1 MLRWL
6 IALGAILILVGLCW
20 PWLSKLGFGKLP
32 GDIMIERNGTRFYF
46 PVTSSIVI
54 SIIISI
60 VLLILRK

>member
-6 IALGAILILVGLCW
+6 ITLGAILILVGLCW

-60 VLLILRK
+60 VLLMLRK

>member
-6 IALGAILILVGLCW
+6 IALGAILVLIGLCW

-54 SIIISI
+54 SIIISA
-60 VLLILRK
+60 VLLMLRK